1 MGELTPLARG
11 PLTPCERAVLDAIP
25 LAHQAHMAV
34 ADVAGVSQRQLEEAL
49 AQLTRR
55 GLIPRG
61 QPAVRRRSGTIRAL
75 RRRPTPPPKPVP
87 PAA

>member
-11 PLTPCERAVLDAIP
+11 PLTPCERAVLDAIG
-25 LAHQAHMAV
+25 LAQQTHMAV
-34 ADVAGVSQRQLEEAL
+34 ADLAGVSQRQLEDAL

-61 QPAVRRRSGTIRAL
+61 EPARRRSATIRAL
-75 RRRPTPPPKPVP
+75 RRRPTPPKPVP

>member
-1 MGELTPLARG
+1 
-11 PLTPCERAVLDAIP
+11 VLDAIP
-25 LAHQAHMAV
+25 LAQQTHMAV
-34 ADVAGVSQRQLEEAL
+34 ADVAGVSQRQLEDAL

-61 QPAVRRRSGTIRAL
+61 QSARRRSGAIRAL
-75 RRRPTPPPKPVP
+75 RRRSIPPPKPVP